1 MGLPYRTDEEVRAW
15 MTRDPISR
23 YKRWLLGQGLAAE
36 EELSEIES
44 AAQEAVD
51 ASVEFARQGRHP
63 DPEAGVL
70 NTQAEGAVV
79 ATQFY
84 NRRNIVTT

>member
-1 MGLPYRTDEEVRAW
+1 MPAPLR
-15 MTRDPISR
+15 
-23 YKRWLLGQGLAAE
+23 RWLLGQGLAAE

>member
-15 MTRDPISR
+15 MSRDPLPR
-23 YKRWLLGQGLAAE
+23 YRTWLQAMDIATDAELADVEAR
-36 EELSEIES
+36 
-44 AAQEAVD
+44 AQAAVD
-51 ASVEFARQGRHP
+51 ASVAFARAGKDP

-70 NTQAEGAVV
+70 QTHASGAVA

-84 NRRNIVTT
+84 NRRGIATS